1 MDLILI
7 WTMNNIKNFKR
18 KVKKM
23 ILILMLIIIITFL
36 WFSPNNSYSYKYY
49 LGSYKG
55 MKYKKKYKYYDVL
68 EKLENSEKDI

>member
-1 MDLILI
+1 
-7 WTMNNIKNFKR
+7 
-18 KVKKM
+18 M